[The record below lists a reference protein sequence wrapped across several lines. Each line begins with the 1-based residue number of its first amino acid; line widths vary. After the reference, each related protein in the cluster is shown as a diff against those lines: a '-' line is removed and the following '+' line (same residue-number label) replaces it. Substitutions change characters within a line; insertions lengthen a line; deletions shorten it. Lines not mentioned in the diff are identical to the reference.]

1 MEGKICVITGANSGL
16 GFETAKALAHRGAI
30 VAMVCRS
37 EEKGKAAL
45 IKIAQETGNAHLNLF
60 VADLSSQKS
69 IKEAATKI
77 RNKYPHIDVLVN
89 NAGTWISELTYTE
102 DKIEKMFA
110 VNHLAYFY
118 MSHLMYPW
126 LKKSADGR
134 IVSVSSDSH
143 FQTRMH
149 FDDLFLTK
157 KYHGLRAYAQ
167 SKLANV
173 LFTYELDRIKSE
185 DNISVYAVQPGLVKT
200 DIGLKHTKW
209 LHAIAW
215 KLRRSGGV
223 TPDIGAKTQIYLATE
238 EDVKGESGKYWDK
251 CKPKKTS
258 KHSYNQEEWTQLW
271 KVSEELCKIDDFF
284 VDSI

>member
-16 GFETAKALAHRGAI
+16 GFETAKALAHRGAV

-60 VADLSSQKS
+60 VADLSSQQS
-69 IKEAATKI
+69 IKKTAIKI
-77 RNKYPHIDVLVN
+77 REKYPHIDVLVN

-118 MSHLMYPW
+118 MSHLLYPW

-149 FDDLFLTK
+149 FDDLYLTK

-209 LHAIAW
+209 LHAFAW
-215 KLRRSGGV
+215 KLRRSSGV

-238 EDVKGESGKYWDK
+238 EEVKGQSGKYWDK

-258 KHSYNQEEWTQLW
+258 KHSYKQEEWTQLW
-271 KVSEELCKIDDFF
+271 KISEELCKIDNFF